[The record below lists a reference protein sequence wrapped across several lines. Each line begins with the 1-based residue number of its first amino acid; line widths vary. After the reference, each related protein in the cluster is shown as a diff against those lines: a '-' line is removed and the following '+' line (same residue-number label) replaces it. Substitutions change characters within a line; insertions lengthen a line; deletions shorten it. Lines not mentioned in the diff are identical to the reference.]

1 MNHYYSY
8 NQYLK
13 SKYGRKVYKV
23 AVDCGFTCPNRDGKV
38 GYGGCIFCSGMGSG
52 DFAESGTDIV
62 TQFEKGK
69 ERLKSKV
76 PGNCLYICYFQS
88 FTNTY
93 AKTEVLRELF
103 TKAINIKDV
112 VALSIGTRP
121 DCLDEEKIKMLSEL
135 NKIKPVTIELG
146 LQTSNEK
153 TAEFINRCY
162 KNEVFEKAVRMLKKY
177 GIEVVVHII
186 IGLPNETEAD
196 MLNSVK
202 YACSLGIDG
211 IKLQLLH
218 VLKNTKLAE
227 IDYTPLEM
235 EEYFRILGKCLEI
248 IPKNIVIHRLTGDG
262 NKKILIAPMWSA
274 DKHRVLNSLNKYLDE
289 NNIVQGKY
297 AE

>member
-13 SKYGRKVYKV
+13 NKYGTKVYKV

-52 DFAESGTDIV
+52 DFAESGSDIV
-62 TQFEKGK
+62 SQFEKGK
-69 ERLKSKV
+69 ERIKSKV
-76 PGNCLYICYFQS
+76 PDNCKYICYFQS

-93 AKTEVLRELF
+93 AETDVLKKLF
-103 TKAINIKDV
+103 TKAINIQDV
-112 VALSIGTRP
+112 AGISIGTRP
-121 DCLDEEKIKMLSEL
+121 DCLDEEKVKMLSQL
-135 NKIKPVTIELG
+135 NKIKPVTVELG

-162 KNEVFEKAVRMLKKY
+162 RNDVFEKAVKMLKSY

-186 IGLPNETEAD
+186 IGLPNETEQD

-202 YACSLGIDG
+202 YVCSQGIDG

-218 VLKNTKLAE
+218 VLRNTKLAE
-227 IDYTPLEM
+227 IDYTPLTM
-235 EEYFRILGKCLEI
+235 EKYFEIIGKCLEI
-248 IPKNIVIHRLTGDG
+248 IPKNVVIHRLTGDG
-262 NKKILIAPMWSA
+262 DKKTLIAPLWSA
-274 DKHRVLNSLNKYLDE
+274 DKHRVLNSLNRYLDE
-289 NNIVQGKY
+289 NNIIQGKY